1 MKKRVISILMILCV
15 AFMLFSF
22 TACSDKEKS
31 DAPAIVGK
39 WEYESSS
46 DMYYTFR
53 EDGTGSYWF
62 LGSETKFVY
71 EDDGKALTL
80 QYENI
85 EQPNVF
91 EYKIE
96 GKKLLIQDSFGEFM
110 TYIKK

>member
-39 WEYESSS
+39 GEYESSS
-46 DMYYTFR
+46 DMSYTFR